1 MENVPFP
8 NFLVEG
14 EFVYYLFTEAI
25 YFWYILSIIVVVEHL
40 SFMIIAEDGTRGVPQ
55 NQTIINGDLYVNLA
69 NNSSSAV
76 IKSPKPNFSFVLL

>member
-1 MENVPFP
+1 
-8 NFLVEG
+8 
-14 EFVYYLFTEAI
+14 
-25 YFWYILSIIVVVEHL
+25 
-40 SFMIIAEDGTRGVPQ
+40 MIIAEDGTGGVPQ